1 MAPHPARGSGLP
13 LAWDPAMQ
21 RPRRFARIIVVYV
34 CSLVITVAMLV
45 WWVIAV
51 LPYHWAVLTGG
62 SVLLGLLIVGLTFQ
76 LAHALGERNYAR
88 RQDEFVAN
96 VTHEMKS
103 PLAAIKL
110 HAQTLEQIAP
120 ADEQQSVHFILQQVA
135 RMETLVDNVLES
147 SRLVAKKQRAPLAP
161 LAVGPFFT
169 SYFDEVRR
177 TVEGRGLA
185 FAAAV
190 DTEATVY
197 ASDEGLRRVMTNL
210 VENAV
215 RFSHKGGEIRCRVE
229 DAAGAVRIEVED
241 DGVGIPRHELTKIFD
256 RFYQIGREISG
267 RRGGTGLGLA
277 IVAGLVKE
285 MNGDVKA
292 MTFDGKPGTRFVI
305 TLPMAESRS

>member
-1 MAPHPARGSGLP
+1 
-13 LAWDPAMQ
+13 MQ

-34 CSLVITVAMLV
+34 ASLVITVAMLV
-45 WWVIAV
+45 WWIIAV

-96 VTHEMKS
+96 ITHEMKS

-147 SRLVAKKQRAPLAP
+147 SRLVAKKQRTGLAPMPLAP
-161 LAVGPFFT
+161 FFRN
-169 SYFDEVRR
+169 YFDEVRR
-177 TVEGRGLA
+177 IVEGRGLT
-185 FAAAV
+185 FAADI
-190 DTEATVY
+190 DTEATVL

-210 VENAV
+210 LENAV
-215 RFSHKGGEIRCRVE
+215 RFSHKGGEIRCRVA
-229 DAAGAVRIEVED
+229 DTAGVVRIEVED
-241 DGVGIPRHELTKIFD
+241 DGVGIPRHELSKIFD

-277 IVAGLVKE
+277 IVASLVKE
-285 MNGDVKA
+285 MNGEVRA
-292 MTFDGKPGTRFVI
+292 MAFDGKPGTRFVV
-305 TLPMAESRS
+305 TLPLLESRS

>member
-1 MAPHPARGSGLP
+1 
-13 LAWDPAMQ
+13 MQ

-34 CSLVITVAMLV
+34 ASLVITVAMLV
-45 WWVIAV
+45 WWIIAV

-96 VTHEMKS
+96 ITHEMKS

-120 ADEQQSVHFILQQVA
+120 ADEQQSVHFILQQVG

-147 SRLVAKKQRAPLAP
+147 SRLIAKNRRALLSPMPLAP
-161 LAVGPFFT
+161 FFT
-169 SYFDEVRR
+169 AYFDEVRR
-177 TVEGRGLA
+177 TVEDRGLA

-190 DTEATVY
+190 DTHATVL

-215 RFSHKGGEIRCRVE
+215 RFSHKGGEIRCRVA
-229 DAAGAVRIEVED
+229 DAGDAVRIEVED

-277 IVAGLVKE
+277 IVASLVEE

-292 MTFDGKPGTRFVI
+292 MGYEGRPGTRFVV
-305 TLPMAESRS
+305 TLPLLEPRS